1 MIDIISAQL
10 KGVLENSV
18 FNQVNSLGLN
28 ISNPI
33 LRALSSRAAEE
44 MAVIVSQ
51 SVNLGTNK
59 QLNTIPQNLI
69 GQKNPVNVSTD
80 NLGSTGIT
88 SNLGNILNTQLN
100 AQLTDRLVTIIER
113 ELKLTLPADKRG
125 IINFAGIA
133 ATLTQV
139 LTPTISNTIGTAL
152 GGVASAIF
160 GRNQSTPLTLPN
172 ASSLFSSFSS
182 GSLGSGFSITQLLG
196 QIDGQF
202 ASTTATKYLGQARS
216 FDINNAQNQEKLVAT
231 KQGFIDPE
239 ANYPTKE
246 YAGQSETNKLA
257 QGDVRGTI
265 VQSKNKERV
274 IGAKLPGGEAWD
286 QPESPFKGEYPYNK
300 VTQTEGGHI
309 LEMDDT
315 PGAERIQMYHKS
327 GTFVEID
334 VNGTVVMRTKGSKY
348 EIIDR
353 NGKLSITGSADIS
366 INGACNIFVG
376 NDANIE
382 VEGDTN
388 IICHNDITAQAGGT
402 FNLSAVEEFNISSGN
417 VNIEA
422 YHAMNVKSNVALI
435 MSTTQELSLRSNA
448 NATVQATDLYQ
459 NTTNSY
465 HQTITDMFEKVGG
478 SKYVQVVTSQYEK
491 AGGSYFTEAGGAVH
505 FKSSG
510 NFNADGGA
518 IHLNSGTASS
528 SQDSKDSKSANVAGP
543 SNIGIIS
550 GRKDITDN
558 SIDDP
563 VTSTLADPYAL
574 KLEEEPAASGEYL
587 AHKDLI
593 LTSGFATSE
602 EFDYVPVSIDT
613 NSDTSSQ
620 GEIILPSEEIKK
632 YTELPG
638 NFNLSPNF
646 TVEML
651 SSKATLTKSF
661 IEETEGI
668 KYGDIIY
675 NLTAVAL
682 NILEPAYNIYPKL
695 VVASGY
701 RVQSIS
707 SQNSQHP
714 LGKCVDI
721 QFQGATKD
729 DYFEYAKQLVKVLNY
744 DEFILHYCNYSNN
757 PWIHI
762 SFQGSNNRKIIS
774 TFWNNKKHS
783 DGLAVL
789 R

>member
-1 MIDIISAQL
+1 MIDIISRQI
-10 KGVLENSV
+10 KGVIENSV
-18 FNQVNSLGLN
+18 FNQVNGLGLK
-28 ISNPI
+28 ISNPVA
-33 LRALSSRAAEE
+33 RAIASRAAEE
-44 MAVIVSQ
+44 LAVLVSQ
-51 SVNLGTNK
+51 SVSLGTNQ

-69 GQKNPVNVSTD
+69 GTKNPVNLTTG
-80 NLGSTGIT
+80 NLGSTGVAN
-88 SNLGNILNTQLN
+88 NLGNILNTQLN
-100 AQLTDRLVTIIER
+100 GQLTDKLVTIIER
-113 ELKLTLPADKRG
+113 ELRLTLPVDKRNL
-125 IINFAGIA
+125 INFTGIA
-133 ATLTQV
+133 ATLTQA

-152 GGVASAIF
+152 GGITNAIF

-172 ASSLFSSFSS
+172 ASSLFSSFL
-182 GSLGSGFSITQLLG
+182 GGGSGLNFNQLLG
-196 QIDGQF
+196 RIDGQY
-202 ASTTATKYLGQARS
+202 ASTTANKYLGQAKT
-216 FDINNAQNQEKLVAT
+216 FDINNAQNQEKLVT
-231 KQGFIDPE
+231 LKQGFIDPE

-265 VQSKNKERV
+265 VQAKNSTRML
-274 IGAKLPGGEAWD
+274 GAKLPGGEAWD
-286 QPESPFKGEYPYNK
+286 QPESPYKGEYPYNK

-315 PGAERIQMYHKS
+315 PGAERIHLYHKS

-334 VNGTVVMRTKGSKY
+334 VNGSVVMKTMGSKY

-353 NGKLSITGSADIS
+353 NGKIAITGSADIS

-388 IICHNDITAQAGGT
+388 LICHNDITAQAGGT

-422 YHAMNVKSNVALI
+422 YNAMNVKSNVALI
-435 MSTTQELSLRSNA
+435 VSTSQELSFRSNA
-448 NATVQATDLYQ
+448 NAYIQATDLYQ

-465 HQTITDMFEKVGG
+465 HQTITDMFEKIGG
-478 SKYVQVVTSQYEK
+478 SKYLQATTSLYEK
-491 AGGSYFTEAGGAVH
+491 MGSDRYAQTGGALH
-505 FKSSG
+505 FKG
-510 NFNADGGA
+510 GGDFNVDASA
-518 IHLNSGTASS
+518 VQLNSGTASN
-528 SQDSKDSKSANVAGP
+528 SQDSKVSASANVAGP

-550 GRKDITDN
+550 GRKDIADN
-558 SIDDP
+558 SVDDP
-563 VTSTLADPYAL
+563 VTLTLADPYAL
-574 KLEEEPAASGEYL
+574 RLEEEPAASGEYA

-602 EFDYVPVSIDT
+602 EFDTTPVAIET
-613 NSDTSSQ
+613 NSDTSTQ
-620 GEIILPSEEIKK
+620 GEIIEPSEEIKK
-632 YTELPG
+632 FTALPG

-651 SSKATLTKSF
+651 SSKAALTKVF
-661 IEETEGI
+661 IEEEQDGL
-668 KYGDIIY
+668 KYGDIVF

-682 NILEPAYNIYPKL
+682 NILEPAYNVYPKL
-695 VVASGY
+695 FVASGY
-701 RVQSIS
+701 RSKASS
-707 SQNSQHP
+707 SQNSMHP

-721 QFQGATKD
+721 QFQGATKE

-744 DEFILHYCNYSNN
+744 DQFILHYCNYTNN

-762 SFQGSNNRKIIS
+762 SYQGSNNRKEVM

-783 DGLAVL
+783 DGLARLV
-789 R
+789 